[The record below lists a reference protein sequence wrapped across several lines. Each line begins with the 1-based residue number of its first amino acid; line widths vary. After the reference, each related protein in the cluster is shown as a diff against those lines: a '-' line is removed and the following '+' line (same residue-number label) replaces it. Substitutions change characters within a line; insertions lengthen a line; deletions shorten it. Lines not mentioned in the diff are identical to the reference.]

1 MSADLDEPQAK
12 KAGTNAALL
21 WPTTDSPL
29 PANPLVNIF
38 FTGLCA
44 FCYRSPN
51 CEVGFHRGDGKHKL
65 KIKMYEKPNCKDIT
79 PTLPNKIEHITIE
92 IASKPSS
99 VDFYEKGSFNRLP
112 SDDQNDFRWL
122 LDLDG
127 PDFYHEKV
135 DKVTGVFKSK
145 LTVRH
150 GRFFTY
156 STTSSK
162 FDRVNVDDLLDTPL
176 HLNQVAAWMGA
187 AIEVQPSEHVVITID
202 NLTPIELYPGMGK
215 SYEVDFLNECEEN
228 GAPCKFKPKD
238 PDEAQRNDFH
248 FMRKMLKLK
257 SKRTK
262 YGLYIATDIGVEPP
276 RPPCAEH
283 IHLNDEAPC
292 MGTGFGQADGFP

>member
-215 SYEVDFLNECEEN
+215 SYEV
-228 GAPCKFKPKD
+228 
-238 PDEAQRNDFH
+238 
-248 FMRKMLKLK
+248 
-257 SKRTK
+257 
-262 YGLYIATDIGVEPP
+262 
-276 RPPCAEH
+276 
-283 IHLNDEAPC
+283 
-292 MGTGFGQADGFP
+292 GFSQ